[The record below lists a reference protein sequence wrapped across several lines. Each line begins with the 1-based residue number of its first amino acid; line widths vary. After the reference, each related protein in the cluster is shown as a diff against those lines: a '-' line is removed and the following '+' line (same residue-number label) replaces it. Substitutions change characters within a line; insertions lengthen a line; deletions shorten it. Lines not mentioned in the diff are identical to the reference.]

1 VLSPN
6 WPASQW
12 ILGAAFVLMVAVLVV
27 RARRRSRHQYRQF
40 KLFRSTEPRQR
51 MYRTWLRGSFL
62 TFGVISSVLIALSW
76 QYVPLVLSAVRTTPW
91 YADVAHQVDLP
102 LIAVG
107 IAAALVIVPVA
118 LLFFV
123 GRHDEVPALGDIQA
137 LIPRNLAEVRLG
149 ALLAI
154 NAGVVEELVFR
165 LALPAV
171 LYGAIGNV
179 WVALGVSVLLFGGL
193 HLYQGV
199 AGVAGTALLGLLLL
213 ALYVASGSIVVPIV
227 VHALIDLRSFV
238 LIPLLVLRVH
248 LPADEKSI

>member
-1 VLSPN
+1 M
-6 WPASQW
+6 
-12 ILGAAFVLMVAVLVV
+12 FAVLVV

-62 TFGVISSVLIALSW
+62 TFGAISVTLLALSW
-76 QYVPLVLSAVRTTPW
+76 QYVPLVLSAARTTPW
-91 YADVAHQVDLP
+91 YADVARQVDLP

-107 IAAALVIVPVA
+107 IAAVLVIVPVV

-123 GRHDEVPALGDIQA
+123 GRHDDVPAVGDIQA

-171 LYGAIGNV
+171 LFGAIGNV
-179 WVALGVSVLLFGGL
+179 WVALGLSVLLFGGL

-213 ALYVASGSIVVPIV
+213 ALYVASGSILVPIL
-227 VHALIDLRSFV
+227 VHALIDFRSFV
-238 LIPLLVLRVH
+238 LIPLIVLRVH
-248 LPADEKSI
+248 RPRESELI